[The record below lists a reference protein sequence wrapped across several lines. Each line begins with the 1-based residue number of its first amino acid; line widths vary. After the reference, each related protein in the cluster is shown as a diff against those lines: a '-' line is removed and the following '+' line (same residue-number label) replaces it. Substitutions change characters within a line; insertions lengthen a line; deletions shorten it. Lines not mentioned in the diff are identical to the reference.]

1 MNTLNSPL
9 LSVIMSVYNAE
20 LYIKEAIDSILN
32 QTFRDFEFIIIEDCS
47 TDNSL
52 KILENYASIDNR
64 ICIIKK
70 EKNQGAK
77 GFINNLN
84 LGIKKAKGKYIA
96 RMDADD
102 ISSLDR
108 FQKQVDYLENN
119 SSIFM
124 VGSIVSLI
132 NANDEL
138 IGMMETPE
146 IDSEIKNRM
155 INHISMFHPVILF
168 RSEKNIF
175 YREKMYG
182 CEDYDLYLRLMN
194 EGKKFYNFQEPLLKY
209 RILNDSISR
218 KESKLV
224 RWSFVEKARQF
235 YKEYSN
241 NMKDGYDNFNPNN
254 FKNIL
259 DKNQQN
265 SENDII
271 FCIKNA
277 IKFEDKN
284 NLLLLIN
291 KLKKQYPSS
300 PNLKYEVVSFLPIS
314 FYKIINKFI

>member
-64 ICIIKK
+64 ICIVKK

-84 LGIKKAKGKYIA
+84 LGIKNAKGKYIA

-194 EGKKFYNFQEPLLKY
+194 EGKNFYNFQEPLLKY
-209 RILNDSISR
+209 RILDDSISR
-218 KESKLV
+218 KENKLV

-235 YKEYSN
+235 YKQYSN

-265 SENDII
+265 SEDDII
-271 FCIKNA
+271 FCIKSA

-284 NLLLLIN
+284 SLLLLIN

-300 PNLKYEVVSFLPIS
+300 ANLKYKVVSFLPVS